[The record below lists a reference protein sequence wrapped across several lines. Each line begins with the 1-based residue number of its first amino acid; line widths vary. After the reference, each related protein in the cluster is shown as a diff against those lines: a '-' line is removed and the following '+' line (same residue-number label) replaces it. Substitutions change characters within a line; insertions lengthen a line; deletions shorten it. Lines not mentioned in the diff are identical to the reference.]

1 MSLRFRK
8 SCLNLAVL
16 AALGF
21 SVPAMAQS
29 TSSGILGQV
38 QDASGAVISDATIT
52 ILHVP
57 SNTKSVI
64 NSNESGRFTAKGLRV
79 GGPYTVTVK
88 SSNGERVFENVFL
101 SLGKNTEL
109 DVEIGSVFLE
119 EMQVVG
125 VYEDSGRSSGPSS
138 TFSSIDLQNTP
149 AIDRDLKDVIRADP
163 RIYIDE
169 NNENAIQCAG
179 ANPRFNSL
187 TVDGVR
193 LSDNFGLNGSGYP
206 TERAP
211 FPFDAI
217 DQVSVELAPYD
228 VQYGGFSAC
237 NINAVT
243 KAGGNEVH
251 GSMYID
257 YTNDSL
263 TADSLEGDDRLVDSF
278 SEKRIGF
285 TVGGPIIEDELFFFV
300 AADKIDGVNTFNRG
314 AEDSNAGS
322 PVTGVTQADI
332 DEISRI
338 ANDIYGY
345 DPGGIPSSIPIDD
358 ERLLVKL
365 DWNINDFHRAT
376 FTYNYNK
383 GTTIN
388 EADGDADELEFT
400 GHLYE
405 SETEL
410 NNYVGQLFSDWS
422 DTFST
427 EFKLGYSKVDN
438 SQTPLGD
445 SDFGEVQIRVGDA
458 TVYLGSDDSRHANK
472 LKYDTLNFKAA
483 GTWLLDRHTISFGF
497 EHERLDVFNLF
508 IQEAEGEYRFASIA
522 DFEAGTVDRIIYEN
536 ATETNVPADA
546 SASFVYTIDTLYVQD
561 KFEFDSI
568 DLSITGGLRYDRYGT
583 NDAPTLNEEFTEVYG
598 FSNQAT
604 VDGLGLLQPRFGL
617 EWSVND
623 ELDIR
628 AGVGLYS
635 GGNPNV
641 WLSNN
646 YSNNGVTQ
654 LENNFFN
661 DDLGSISIL
670 DPSFAFTGEGRPI
683 YDVPQ
688 DLFDLVEAGEGSQ
701 GGVNLLDPDFKLPS
715 IWKYSVGGSWFLPSN
730 VVATADVLYSKNR
743 NSVIISDISL
753 EENTDVTNPDGRT
766 SYIRTNGRSEDFML
780 TNIDGDSG
788 SSTVISLGVSKLFE
802 SGIDVA
808 VGYAFTEAK
817 DVNPMPSSVAFSNYT
832 NIATA
837 DPENPGVAT
846 SNYEIPHRITLKV
859 GYTAAL
865 FGDYETKFN
874 LFGSANE
881 GRPYSYTFT
890 DGGIFGDAVGGGNPL
905 LYVPTGADDPNVVF
919 TPYVEATDNTEASG
933 FDSEAFFAWADSEGL
948 SRGEIMDRNE
958 LNSDW
963 WIKFDLRIEQ
973 ELPGFTPDHSA
984 SAFMVIENFGNLL
997 NDDWG
1002 VAYETS
1008 FPRAQDAVRASIN
1021 DAGQYVFEEFLDPNG
1036 PTRETDASSWEIR
1049 VGVSYDF

>member
-8 SCLNLAVL
+8 RCLNLAVL

-21 SVPAMAQS
+21 SAPAMAQS

-38 QDASGAVISDATIT
+38 QDTSGNVIDDATIT

-64 NSNESGRFTAKGLRV
+64 NTNESGRFTAKGLRV
-79 GGPYTVTVK
+79 GGPYIVTVK
-88 SSNGERVFENVFL
+88 SPEGERVFDNVFL
-101 SLGKNTEL
+101 SLGKNTDL
-109 DVEIGSVFLE
+109 DVEIGSSVVLE
-119 EMQVVG
+119 EMNVIG
-125 VYEDSGRSSGPSS
+125 VYEDVSRASGPSS

-193 LSDNFGLNGSGYP
+193 LSDNFGLNSSGYP

-237 NINAVT
+237 NVNAVT
-243 KAGGNEVH
+243 KAGGNEFF
-251 GSMYID
+251 GSMYLD
-257 YTNDSL
+257 YTDDSL
-263 TADSLEGDDRLVDSF
+263 TADSLEGDKRVVDSF
-278 SEKRIGF
+278 SEKRLGF
-285 TVGGPIIEDELFFFV
+285 TVGGPIIEDKLFFFV
-300 AADKIDGVNTFNRG
+300 AADTIDGVNTFNRG
-314 AEDSNAGS
+314 AEDSNAGT

-388 EADGDADELEFT
+388 EADGDDDELEFT

-410 NNYVGQLFSDWS
+410 NNYVGQLFSDWN
-422 DTFST
+422 DIFST
-427 EFKLGYSKVDN
+427 EIKLGYSEVDN

-445 SDFGEVQIRVGDA
+445 SDFGEVQINVGNA
-458 TVYLGSDDSRHANK
+458 TVYLGADDSRHANK

-483 GTWLLDRHTISFGF
+483 GTLLLDRHTLSFGY

-508 IQEAEGEYRFASIA
+508 VQEAEGEYRFDSIA
-522 DFEAGTVDRIIYEN
+522 DFEAGTPSRITYEN
-536 ATETNVPADA
+536 AAGSNVAADA
-546 SASFVYTIDTLYVQD
+546 AASFVYTIDTLYVQD
-561 KFEFDSI
+561 KFEFDSV

-583 NDAPTLNEEFTEVYG
+583 NDAPTLNQEFTDTYG

-604 VDGLGLLQPRFGL
+604 IDGLDLLQPRLGV
-617 EWSVND
+617 EWQVND
-623 ELDIR
+623 DLDIR
-628 AGVGLYS
+628 AGIGLYS

-654 LENNFFN
+654 IENQ
-661 DDLGSISIL
+661 DRSGASIL
-670 DPSFAFTGEGRPI
+670 DPGFAFTGAGNPI
-683 YDVPQ
+683 FDVPQ
-688 DLFDLVEAGEGSQ
+688 DLFDLVAAGEGSP
-701 GGVNLLDPDFKLPS
+701 GGVNLLDPDFKLPTT
-715 IWKYSVGGSWFLPSN
+715 WKYSVGASLFLPSD
-730 VVATADVLYSKNR
+730 VLLTADVLYSQNR
-743 NSVIISDISL
+743 DSAIVSDISL
-753 EENTDVTNPDGRT
+753 EENINVTNPDGRT
-766 SYIRTNGRSEDFML
+766 SYIRTNGREEDFML
-780 TNIDGDSG
+780 TNVDGDSG
-788 SSTVISLGVSKLFE
+788 SSTVVSLGLSKLFE
-802 SGIDVA
+802 NGIDVA

-817 DVNPMPSSVAFSNYT
+817 DVNPMTSSVAFSNYT

-846 SNYEIPHRITLKV
+846 SNYEIPHRITLKL
-859 GYTAAL
+859 GFTAAL
-865 FGDYETKFN
+865 FGNYETKLN

-881 GRPYSYTFT
+881 GRPYSYTFD
-890 DGGIFGDAVGGGNPL
+890 DGGIFGDAVFGGNPL
-905 LYVPTGADDPNVVF
+905 LYVPEGINDQNVVF
-919 TPYVEATDNTEASG
+919 ADT
-933 FDSEAFFAWADSEGL
+933 FDTEAFFAWADFEGL

-963 WIKFDLRIEQ
+963 WIKFDLRFEQ
-973 ELPGFTPDHSA
+973 ELPGFTPDHGA
-984 SAFMVIENFGNLL
+984 SAFIVIENLGNLL

-1008 FPRAQDAVRASIN
+1008 FPRAQDAVVASIN

-1036 PTRETDASSWEIR
+1036 PTRQTDASSWEVR